1 MATKKSTKKSTKKAP
16 SAKKQPI
23 LAFVLALIGVVVAC
37 MMFLPAIK
45 IIKFEEETVVS
56 GLLAAFGGE
65 VTKTVSGA
73 LGSATVNV
81 GNTLFNV
88 GLFFAFLLPVIF
100 AVVYAVFELLNAKIG
115 RMLAIL
121 PTLAFIASAVLFFL
135 GVKLFLGVN
144 GDEGW
149 ISLLVAAKAEFKLGV
164 GLILAG
170 SFSVVGALAGLYT
183 CYVKLVK

>member
-1 MATKKSTKKSTKKAP
+1 MATKKSTKKAP

-23 LAFVLALIGVVVAC
+23 LAFVLALLGVVVAC

-45 IIKFEEETVVS
+45 IGDGTVVS

-144 GDEGW
+144 GDETW
-149 ISLLVAAKAEFKLGV
+149 VSLLVAAKAEFKLGV

-170 SFSVVGALAGLYT
+170 IFSVVGALAGLYT

>member
-1 MATKKSTKKSTKKAP
+1 MATKKSTKKAP

-23 LAFVLALIGVVVAC
+23 LAFVLALLGVVVAC

-45 IIKFEEETVVS
+45 IGDDTVVS

-100 AVVYAVFELLNAKIG
+100 AVVYAVFELVNAKIG

-121 PTLAFIASAVLFFL
+121 PTVAFIASAVLFFL

-144 GDEGW
+144 GDETW
-149 ISLLVAAKAEFKLGV
+149 VSLLVAAKAEFKLGV

>member
-23 LAFVLALIGVVVAC
+23 LAFVLALLGVVVAC

-45 IIKFEEETVVS
+45 IGDDTVVS

-81 GNTLFNV
+81 GSTLFNV

-170 SFSVVGALAGLYT
+170 IFSVVGALAGLYT

>member
-1 MATKKSTKKSTKKAP
+1 MATKKSTKKAP

-23 LAFVLALIGVVVAC
+23 LAFVLALLGVVVAC

-45 IIKFEEETVVS
+45 IGEDTVVS

-144 GDEGW
+144 GDETW
-149 ISLLVAAKAEFKLGV
+149 VSLLVAAKAEFKLGV

>member
-1 MATKKSTKKSTKKAP
+1 MATKKSTKKAP

-23 LAFVLALIGVVVAC
+23 LAFVLALLGVVVAC

-45 IIKFEEETVVS
+45 IGDDTVVS

-100 AVVYAVFELLNAKIG
+100 AVVYAVFELVNAKIG

-121 PTLAFIASAVLFFL
+121 PTVAFIASAVLFFL

-170 SFSVVGALAGLYT
+170 IFSVVGALAGLYT

>member
-1 MATKKSTKKSTKKAP
+1 MATKKSTKKAP

-45 IIKFEEETVVS
+45 IGDDTVVS

-144 GDEGW
+144 GDETW
-149 ISLLVAAKAEFKLGV
+149 VSLLVAAKAEFKLGV

>member
-23 LAFVLALIGVVVAC
+23 LAFVLALLGVVVAC

-45 IIKFEEETVVS
+45 IGEDTVVS

-144 GDEGW
+144 GDETW
-149 ISLLVAAKAEFKLGV
+149 VSLLVAAKAEFKLGV

-170 SFSVVGALAGLYT
+170 SFSVVGVLAGLYT

>member
-1 MATKKSTKKSTKKAP
+1 MATKKSTKKAP

-45 IIKFEEETVVS
+45 IGDDTVVS

-144 GDEGW
+144 GDETW
-149 ISLLVAAKAEFKLGV
+149 VSLLVAAKAEFKLGV

-170 SFSVVGALAGLYT
+170 IFSVVGALAGLYT

>member
-23 LAFVLALIGVVVAC
+23 LAFVLALLGVVVAC

-45 IIKFEEETVVS
+45 IGDDTVVS

-121 PTLAFIASAVLFFL
+121 PTVAFIASAVLFFL

-144 GDEGW
+144 GDETW
-149 ISLLVAAKAEFKLGV
+149 VSLLVAAKAEFKLGV

>member
-1 MATKKSTKKSTKKAP
+1 MATKKSTKKAP

-23 LAFVLALIGVVVAC
+23 LAFVLALLGVVVAC

-45 IIKFEEETVVS
+45 IGDDTVVS

-73 LGSATVNV
+73 LGSATINV
-81 GNTLFNV
+81 GSTLFNV

-144 GDEGW
+144 GDDF
-149 ISLLVAAKAEFKLGV
+149 IVSKLVAAKVEFKLGV

-170 SFSVVGALAGLYT
+170 SLSVVGALAGLYT

>member
-1 MATKKSTKKSTKKAP
+1 MATKKSTKKAP

-23 LAFVLALIGVVVAC
+23 LAFVLALLGVVVAC

-45 IIKFEEETVVS
+45 IGDDTVVS

-100 AVVYAVFELLNAKIG
+100 AVVYAVFELVNAKIG
-115 RMLAIL
+115 RMLSIL

-144 GDEGW
+144 GDETW
-149 ISLLVAAKAEFKLGV
+149 VSLLVAAKAEFKLGV

>member
-1 MATKKSTKKSTKKAP
+1 MATKKSTKKAP

-23 LAFVLALIGVVVAC
+23 LAFVLALLGVVVAC

-45 IIKFEEETVVS
+45 IGDDTVVS

-100 AVVYAVFELLNAKIG
+100 AVVYAVFELVNAKIG

-144 GDEGW
+144 GDETW
-149 ISLLVAAKAEFKLGV
+149 VSLLVAAKAEFKLGV

>member
-45 IIKFEEETVVS
+45 IGEDTVVS

-100 AVVYAVFELLNAKIG
+100 AVVYAVFELVNAKIG

-121 PTLAFIASAVLFFL
+121 PTVAFIASAVLFFL

-144 GDEGW
+144 GDETW
-149 ISLLVAAKAEFKLGV
+149 VSLLVAAKAEFKLGV

>member
-45 IIKFEEETVVS
+45 IGDDTVVS

-65 VTKTVSGA
+65 VTETVDAGV
-73 LGSATVNV
+73 LGSHTVTL

-100 AVVYAVFELLNAKIG
+100 AVVYAVFELLNAKLG

-121 PTLAFIASAVLFFL
+121 PTVAFIASAVLFFL

-149 ISLLVAAKAEFKLGV
+149 ISVLVTAKVEFKLGV

>member
-1 MATKKSTKKSTKKAP
+1 MATKKSTKKAP

-45 IIKFEEETVVS
+45 IGDDTVVS

-144 GDEGW
+144 GDETW
-149 ISLLVAAKAEFKLGV
+149 VSLLVAAKAEFKLGV

-183 CYVKLVK
+183 CYVKLLK

>member
-1 MATKKSTKKSTKKAP
+1 MATKKSTKKALSVKIL
-16 SAKKQPI
+16 PI
-23 LAFVLALIGVVVAC
+23 LAFVLALLGVVVAC

-45 IIKFEEETVVS
+45 IGDDTVVS

-121 PTLAFIASAVLFFL
+121 PTLAFIESAVLFFL

-144 GDEGW
+144 GDETW
-149 ISLLVAAKAEFKLGV
+149 VSLLVAAKAEFKLGV

>member
-45 IIKFEEETVVS
+45 IGEDNVVG
-56 GLLAAFGGE
+56 GLIATFGGE
-65 VTKTVSGA
+65 FTITGKLA
-73 LGSATVNV
+73 FISATVKA
-81 GNTLFNV
+81 GKTLFNV

-144 GDEGW
+144 GDET
-149 ISLLVAAKAEFKLGV
+149 LVSILVTGKVEFKLGV

-170 SFSVVGALAGLYT
+170 IFSVVGALAGLYT

>member
-1 MATKKSTKKSTKKAP
+1 MATKKTTKKAP

-23 LAFVLALIGVVVAC
+23 LAFVLALLGVVVAC

-45 IIKFEEETVVS
+45 IGDDTVVS

-65 VTKTVSGA
+65 VTETVDAGV

-81 GNTLFNV
+81 GSTLFNV

-170 SFSVVGALAGLYT
+170 IFSVVGALAGLYT

>member
-23 LAFVLALIGVVVAC
+23 LALVLALLGVVVAC

-45 IIKFEEETVVS
+45 IGEDTVVS

-144 GDEGW
+144 GDETW
-149 ISLLVAAKAEFKLGV
+149 VSLLVAAKAEFKLGV

-170 SFSVVGALAGLYT
+170 IFSVVGALAGLYT

>member
-1 MATKKSTKKSTKKAP
+1 MATKKSTKKAP

-23 LAFVLALIGVVVAC
+23 LAFVLALLGVVVAC

-45 IIKFEEETVVS
+45 IGDDTVVS

-121 PTLAFIASAVLFFL
+121 PTVAFIASAVLFFL

-144 GDEGW
+144 GDETW
-149 ISLLVAAKAEFKLGV
+149 VSLLVAAKAEFKLGV

>member
-23 LAFVLALIGVVVAC
+23 LAFVLALLGVVVAC

-45 IIKFEEETVVS
+45 IGDKTVVG
-56 GLLAAFGGE
+56 GLIATFGGE

-144 GDEGW
+144 GDETW
-149 ISLLVAAKAEFKLGV
+149 VSLLVAAKAEFKLGV

>member
-1 MATKKSTKKSTKKAP
+1 MATKKSTKKAP

-23 LAFVLALIGVVVAC
+23 LAFVLALLGVVVAC

-45 IIKFEEETVVS
+45 IGEDTVVS

-144 GDEGW
+144 GDETW
-149 ISLLVAAKAEFKLGV
+149 VSLLVAAKAEFKLGV

-170 SFSVVGALAGLYT
+170 IFSVVGALAGLYT

>member
-45 IIKFEEETVVS
+45 IGEDTVVS

-73 LGSATVNV
+73 LGSATVKV

-144 GDEGW
+144 GDETW
-149 ISLLVAAKAEFKLGV
+149 VSLLVAAKAEFKLGV

>member
-23 LAFVLALIGVVVAC
+23 LAFVLALLGVVVAC

-45 IIKFEEETVVS
+45 IGDDTVVS

-100 AVVYAVFELLNAKIG
+100 AVVYAVFELVNAKIG

-121 PTLAFIASAVLFFL
+121 PTVAFIASAVLFFL

-170 SFSVVGALAGLYT
+170 IFSVVGALAGLYT

>member
-1 MATKKSTKKSTKKAP
+1 MATKKTTKKAP

-23 LAFVLALIGVVVAC
+23 LAFVLALLGVVVAC

-45 IIKFEEETVVS
+45 IGDDTVVS

-144 GDEGW
+144 GDETW
-149 ISLLVAAKAEFKLGV
+149 VSLLVAAKAEFKLGV

>member
-23 LAFVLALIGVVVAC
+23 LAFVLALLGVVVAC

-45 IIKFEEETVVS
+45 IGDDTVVS

-121 PTLAFIASAVLFFL
+121 PTVAFIASAVLFFL

-144 GDEGW
+144 GDVDWVSGAV
-149 ISLLVAAKAEFKLGV
+149 LVKAEFKLGV

>member
-1 MATKKSTKKSTKKAP
+1 MATKKSTKKAP

-23 LAFVLALIGVVVAC
+23 LAFVLALLGVVVAC

-45 IIKFEEETVVS
+45 IGDDTVVS

-144 GDEGW
+144 GDEGGV
-149 ISLLVAAKAEFKLGV
+149 SLLVVAKAEFKLGV

-170 SFSVVGALAGLYT
+170 IFSVVGALAGLYT

>member
-23 LAFVLALIGVVVAC
+23 LAFVLALLGVIVAC

-45 IIKFEEETVVS
+45 IGDDTVVS

-81 GNTLFNV
+81 GSTLFNV

-121 PTLAFIASAVLFFL
+121 PTLAFIASAVLFFI

-170 SFSVVGALAGLYT
+170 IFSVVGALAGLYT

>member
-1 MATKKSTKKSTKKAP
+1 MATKKSTKKAP

-23 LAFVLALIGVVVAC
+23 LAFVLALLGVVVAC
-37 MMFLPAIK
+37 MMFLPALK
-45 IIKFEEETVVS
+45 IGDDTVVS

-144 GDEGW
+144 GDETW
-149 ISLLVAAKAEFKLGV
+149 VSLLVAAKAEFKLGV

>member
-1 MATKKSTKKSTKKAP
+1 MATKKSTKKAP

-23 LAFVLALIGVVVAC
+23 LAFVLALLGVVVAC

-45 IIKFEEETVVS
+45 IGDDTVVS

-144 GDEGW
+144 GDETW
-149 ISLLVAAKAEFKLGV
+149 VSLLVAVETEFKLGV

-170 SFSVVGALAGLYT
+170 IFSVVGALAGLYT

>member
-23 LAFVLALIGVVVAC
+23 LAFVLALLGVVVAC

-45 IIKFEEETVVS
+45 IGDDTVVS

-144 GDEGW
+144 GDETW
-149 ISLLVAAKAEFKLGV
+149 VSLLVAAKAEFKLGV

>member
-16 SAKKQPI
+16 SVKKQPI
-23 LAFVLALIGVVVAC
+23 LAFVLALLGVIVAC

-45 IIKFEEETVVS
+45 IGDKTVVG
-56 GLLAAFGGE
+56 GLIATFGGE
-65 VTKTVSGA
+65 VTTTIDLGIFGSGTIN
-73 LGSATVNV
+73 SFS
-81 GNTLFNV
+81 TLFNV

>member
-45 IIKFEEETVVS
+45 IGEDNVVS
-56 GLLAAFGGE
+56 GLIATFGGE
-65 VTKTVSGA
+65 FTITGKLA
-73 LGSATVNV
+73 FISATAKV
-81 GNTLFNV
+81 GKTLFNV

-144 GDEGW
+144 GDETW
-149 ISLLVAAKAEFKLGV
+149 VSLLVAAKAEFKLGV

>member
-1 MATKKSTKKSTKKAP
+1 MATKKSTKKAP

-23 LAFVLALIGVVVAC
+23 LAFVLALLGVVVAC

-45 IIKFEEETVVS
+45 IGDDTVVS

-81 GNTLFNV
+81 GKTLFNV

-170 SFSVVGALAGLYT
+170 IFSVVGALAGLYT

>member
-45 IIKFEEETVVS
+45 IGEDTVVS

-144 GDEGW
+144 GDETW
-149 ISLLVAAKAEFKLGV
+149 VSLLVAAKAEFKLGV

>member
-1 MATKKSTKKSTKKAP
+1 MAKKKSTKKSTKKAP
-16 SAKKQPI
+16 TAKKQPI
-23 LAFVLALIGVVVAC
+23 LAFVLALLGVVVAC

-45 IIKFEEETVVS
+45 IGEDTVVS

-144 GDEGW
+144 GDETW
-149 ISLLVAAKAEFKLGV
+149 VSLLVAAKAEFKLGV

>member
-1 MATKKSTKKSTKKAP
+1 MATQKSTKKAP

-23 LAFVLALIGVVVAC
+23 LAFVLALLGVVVAC

-45 IIKFEEETVVS
+45 ISDDTVVS

-144 GDEGW
+144 GDETW
-149 ISLLVAAKAEFKLGV
+149 VSLLVAAKAEFKLGV

>member
-1 MATKKSTKKSTKKAP
+1 MATKKSTKKAP

-23 LAFVLALIGVVVAC
+23 LAFVLALLGVVVAC

-45 IIKFEEETVVS
+45 IGDDTVVS

-144 GDEGW
+144 GDETW
-149 ISLLVAAKAEFKLGV
+149 VSLLVAVEAEFKLGV

-170 SFSVVGALAGLYT
+170 IFSVVGALAGLYT